1 MSPRRSSRRR
11 RKRPTPDVSLTPLV
25 VADAEEMVEA
35 LVRNRDFLRPFEPLR
50 PESDFTLE
58 GQRAALAELERG
70 RALDA
75 VYAFAVRA
83 GDALV
88 GRVTLSQV
96 FRKAFSNCYLGYW
109 VGQEHNGRGYATAA
123 VRLAADHALGPLGL
137 HRVQANVMTK
147 NPRSAR
153 VLEKNGFRREGLA
166 LNYLQIAGRWE
177 DHHMYALTVEDRA
190 G

>member
-1 MSPRRSSRRR
+1 M
-11 RKRPTPDVSLTPLV
+11 L
-25 VADAEEMVEA
+25 AA
-35 LVRNRDFLRPFEPLR
+35 LVRNRDFLRPYEPLR
-50 PESDFTLE
+50 PESDFTLA
-58 GQRAALAELERG
+58 GQRAALKELERG
-70 RALDA
+70 RALDS

-83 GDALV
+83 RGAIV
-88 GRVTLSQV
+88 GRVSLSQV

-109 VGQEHNGRGYATAA
+109 IGEEHNGHGYATEA
-123 VRLAADHALGPLGL
+123 VRLAVDYALGPLAL

-166 LNYLQIAGRWE
+166 LNYLRIAGRWE
-177 DHHMYALTVEDRA
+177 DHDMYALTVEDLR